1 MNPMTLIRRH
11 PLIAY
16 FVLAYA
22 LTWWIYPLL
31 HFSPLIGLVGL
42 FGPAFAAI
50 IMAAITDGKPG
61 VKALLS
67 RTVRW
72 RVGLPWYVVALG
84 LPTLLSL
91 ATAGLSVVL
100 GTGVLQFGQ
109 LTVLDF
115 VVFVLVVG
123 EELGWRGYALPKLL
137 ETRSALTASVILG
150 VVWGLWHLPTFFSS
164 SAPQQGLP
172 IVAFVLMTIEYSI
185 IMSWIYLHTRGS
197 VLIATLCHGAINLS
211 QGFFLGGITG
221 SMRYW
226 LHRRRLR
233 GRRHRR
239 RLRPAVTGE
248 GAGHPVGERRLTR
261 TDSGWPDGGSSVGG
275 SAGDPIAHL
284 TSEVLQVAGVLEPL
298 QHDPVVDA
306 YVLVHQDVAE
316 AGRLTHALRERGLED
331 TVAAEDRE
339 GVAVVERRPPTLR
352 GAQVLGDVDG
362 ALDGG
367 HERVLDPPQPQRVGA
382 PVQVRRGFRLQD
394 GQVIRDRSEEA
405 QDAGLIDHVGG
416 SLRTRDDCALSAG
429 ARRSRSFGFARP
441 S

>member
-16 FVLAYA
+16 FVLAYV

-31 HFSPLIGLVGL
+31 HISPLIGLVGL
-42 FGPAFAAI
+42 FGPAMAAI

-61 VKALLS
+61 VTALLS

-91 ATAGLSVVL
+91 ATAGLAVVL
-100 GTGVLQFGQ
+100 GAGVLQFGQ

-150 VVWGLWHLPTFFSS
+150 VVWSLWHLPTFFSS

-185 IMSWIYLHTRGS
+185 IMSWIFLHTRGS

-211 QGFFLGGITG
+211 QGFFLGGLTG
-221 SMRYW
+221 STRYW
-226 LHRRRLR
+226 LLA
-233 GRRHRR
+233 
-239 RLRPAVTGE
+239 AVYGL
-248 GAGHPVGERRLTR
+248 AAVVVAFVLTR
-261 TDSGWPDGGSSVGG
+261 RD
-275 SAGDPIAHL
+275 
-284 TSEVLQVAGVLEPL
+284 
-298 QHDPVVDA
+298 
-306 YVLVHQDVAE
+306 
-316 AGRLTHALRERGLED
+316 
-331 TVAAEDRE
+331 
-339 GVAVVERRPPTLR
+339 
-352 GAQVLGDVDG
+352 
-362 ALDGG
+362 
-367 HERVLDPPQPQRVGA
+367 
-382 PVQVRRGFRLQD
+382 VRR
-394 GQVIRDRSEEA
+394 
-405 QDAGLIDHVGG
+405 
-416 SLRTRDDCALSAG
+416 AG
-429 ARRSRSFGFARP
+429 AREPAVAAAQIRSRGR
-441 S
+441 